1 MRYAR
6 TEKLKKN
13 IELWPNEEQS
23 AASMIMSAS
32 ALFFT
37 LFNFSAKNVNFSKG
51 FLFQYPFHD
60 FSLRRNRT
68 VINGLGFPSVR
79 TKTKLS
85 YYYISSRIGSSI
97 LDSRSR
103 PYYLRK
109 FVIHSSS
116 SSGGTRNLLSAT
128 SSTYSYENEAVYN
141 VLQQSVDILQGNNVP
156 EPTLSSCHLLSCAL
170 NLPSSNG
177 FSYLLQILEQAD
189 AGNTINNNQHLA
201 QRRLTQE
208 EARKFQQ
215 MLQRRFHHEPIQYI
229 IGEWDF
235 YDFTLKCR
243 APILCPRPET
253 EELVEWVSQSI
264 IRFQNQHTKNPV
276 DEAPPTPSRKL
287 RILDVGCGTGAI
299 GLALARLLP
308 ESDVVAIDTSQDAV
322 NLSMENYA
330 SLKIDNSSPMRYQA
344 ICCSA
349 KDFTNRRMID
359 DRGENAHFY
368 FEFDVVVSN
377 PPYIPAAD
385 MLTLTRD
392 VIQYESY
399 EALYGGSNDGMGVIR
414 DIIERMPEWTKNSQL
429 GMRELFMEV
438 DTSHPPK
445 IAKWLNR
452 SRNDISSSTL
462 PAFFVESRKDFYGK
476 DRFVR
481 LQANRHFLH

>member
-1 MRYAR
+1 
-6 TEKLKKN
+6 
-13 IELWPNEEQS
+13 
-23 AASMIMSAS
+23 MSAS
-32 ALFFT
+32 ALLI

-51 FLFQYPFHD
+51 FLFQSPCHD
-60 FSLRRNRT
+60 FSLWRSHK

-85 YYYISSRIGSSI
+85 YYYSSMGRLGSSTGI
-97 LDSRSR
+97 RDSSSR

-109 FVIHSSS
+109 FVICSSGSSS
-116 SSGGTRNLLSAT
+116 GTRNLLSAT
-128 SSTYSYENEAVYN
+128 STTYSYENEAVYN
-141 VLQQSVDILQGNNVP
+141 VLQQSVDFLQGNNVP
-156 EPTLSSCHLLSCAL
+156 EPTLSSCHFLSCAL
-170 NLPSSNG
+170 HLPPSNG

-201 QRRLTQE
+201 QRRLTQK
-208 EARKFQQ
+208 EARTFQQ

-253 EELVEWVSQSI
+253 EELVEWVSQCI
-264 IRFQNQHTKNPV
+264 IRFQNQHTKKTV
-276 DEAPPTPSRKL
+276 GEASPTAPRKL

-322 NLSMENYA
+322 TLSMENYA
-330 SLKIDNSSPMRYQA
+330 SLKIDNSNSSSMRYQA

-349 KDFTNRRMID
+349 KHFTNRPMND
-359 DRGENAHFY
+359 DRRENDHFY

-414 DIIERMPEWTKNSQL
+414 DIIERMPEWTNNSQL

-481 LQANRHFLH
+481 LQANRHFLY